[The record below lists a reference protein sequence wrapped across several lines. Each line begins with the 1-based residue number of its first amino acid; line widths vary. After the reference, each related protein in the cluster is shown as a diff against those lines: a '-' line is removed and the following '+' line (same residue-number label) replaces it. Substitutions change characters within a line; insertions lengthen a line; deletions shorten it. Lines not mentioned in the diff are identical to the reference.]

1 MDVLFPTLGIDI
13 SRGASEALK
22 IYLIVAAAGL
32 VVGARALPPRWLQR
46 GLAAL
51 CLLATL
57 NYARF
62 GPKVPLERVDTY
74 DLLHYY
80 VNARYFDELGY
91 YDLYPALI
99 LADHEQGGPHFAE
112 GPQYLAQNSAGHGF
126 MPIAHALS
134 RGAEVKSAK
143 FSPERWAAFTH
154 DALTLQR
161 DLEGLNDKLWREMIQ
176 DHGFNG
182 TPVWTTLARP
192 LARLVPVEHIKWLC
206 QIDLLLLIAATVAV
220 GRSYGATTGLWAWLF
235 LMLSYSGRWPTIT
248 WAFLRYDYVA
258 ALMFAMAA
266 LRRGRH
272 TLAGALV
279 GWAAT
284 LRFFPAL
291 WMWGPLWKGLMGL
304 RWGVVNKRLLAL
316 AAGAALSVGLLQ
328 GAATL
333 AVGPAAV
340 SAHFENMLD
349 HNRAAQLS
357 SRRIGLALALPF
369 RGELLPNF
377 IEPERKALIE
387 VQKPLRY
394 GLAALAMLGVGLG
407 MRRRDDDEALGLG
420 FLPFFLLTTASYYYY
435 ISRVTLVIV
444 HGARLREPRHQ
455 VSLLLLLATE
465 LFANGAELLLPG
477 HRVFHIGGQAWLL
490 CAYTLWTVGALLW
503 AAWGERRSPPEAS
516 KIASTKP

>member
-1 MDVLFPTLGIDI
+1 MDALFPTLGIDL
-13 SRGASEALK
+13 SRAASEAVKL
-22 IYLIVAAAGL
+22 YLLLAAAGL
-32 VVGARALPPRWLQR
+32 VLAARALPARWARR

-51 CLLATL
+51 CLIATL

-62 GPKVPLERVDTY
+62 GPKVPFERVDTY

-112 GPQYLAQNSAGHGF
+112 GERYLAQNSAGHGF
-126 MPIAHALS
+126 MPIAHAL
-134 RGAEVKSAK
+134 RHGAEIKAAR
-143 FSPERWAAFTH
+143 FSPERWAAFSH

-161 DLEGLNDKLWREMIQ
+161 EMEGLNDKMWREMIQ

-182 TPVWTTLARP
+182 TPVWTSLARP
-192 LARLVPVEHIKWLC
+192 LARLVPVEHVKWLC
-206 QIDLLLLIAATVAV
+206 QLDLLLLGAATLAV
-220 GRSYGATTGLWAWLF
+220 GRSFGAIPGLWAWLF
-235 LMLSYSGRWPTIT
+235 LMLSYSARWPTIG

-272 TLAGALV
+272 GLAGALV

-304 RWGVVNKRLLAL
+304 RGGVLHKRLLVMG
-316 AAGAALSVGLLQ
+316 GAALLSAGLLQ

-333 AVGPAAV
+333 ELGPAAV
-340 SAHFENMLD
+340 RAHFENMLD

-369 RGELLPNF
+369 RGERLPKF
-377 IEPERKALIE
+377 IEPERKDQIE
-387 VQKPLRY
+387 AQKPLRY
-394 GLAALAMLGVGLG
+394 GLAAAVMLAMGLSL
-407 MRRRDDDEALGLG
+407 RRRDDDEALGLG

-435 ISRVTLVIV
+435 ISRVSLVIV
-444 HGARLREPRHQ
+444 HGARLGERRHQ
-455 VSLLLLLATE
+455 GSLLLLLATE
-465 LFANGAELLLPG
+465 LFAHGAELLLPG

-490 CAYTLWTVGALLW
+490 SAYTLWTVGGLVL
-503 AAWGERRSPPEAS
+503 AARRPPERPPS
-516 KIASTKP
+516 KTA